1 MRKMKASKP
10 TILILTTRTGGG
22 HLNLA
27 QSLKDMLDTHYD
39 VAIVN
44 PQSEAVDRY
53 YTLAS
58 RHFTKL
64 LEWQFTFTDNR
75 VGSFCLQRA
84 VTLLDNERI
93 LNVIQHIQPQLII
106 TTHALLSFSLARA
119 NEKSRKR
126 VPLVFQLTD
135 LGRLHMTWFI
145 EKRADAYLAP
155 TNEIFVQALKQ
166 GIAKDRLYLTGR
178 PVRQQFL
185 EASVNRKD
193 KTLATLRFDPGVFT
207 IFLQGG
213 AKGSAGIDRTIETV
227 LALDMPVQIILA
239 VGNNKRMASRFAGI
253 EKVRVLPFTETIA
266 PYMAA
271 SNVIAGKAGASFIS
285 ESFML
290 RKPFIATT
298 CISGQENPNLQFIKQ
313 HNLGWISLETRTQ
326 KDLFASLISD
336 PGLLVAKERSIFT
349 YKEWNSQ
356 ANQHIIPI
364 IDQLLSS

>member
-1 MRKMKASKP
+1 MIAVQTAFTSQNCSTCETRVKKSLSIR
-10 TILILTTRTGGG
+10 THICSGCELILKRDHNTAQNILEKAYRTGG
-22 HLNLA
+22 
-27 QSLKDMLDTHYD
+27 QSRTSEQTHNAYEQN
-39 VAIVN
+39 A
-44 PQSEAVDRY
+44 
-53 YTLAS
+53 YTRLY
-58 RHFTKL
+58 T
-64 LEWQFTFTDNR
+64 
-75 VGSFCLQRA
+75 
-84 VTLLDNERI
+84 
-93 LNVIQHIQPQLII
+93 
-106 TTHALLSFSLARA
+106 
-119 NEKSRKR
+119 RK
-126 VPLVFQLTD
+126 TS
-135 LGRLHMTWFI
+135 
-145 EKRADAYLAP
+145 KRADGEEP
-155 TNEIFVQALKQ
+155 PV
-166 GIAKDRLYLTGR
+166 IASFSR
-178 PVRQQFL
+178 
-185 EASVNRKD
+185 EAQKAQRE
-193 KTLATLRFDPGVFT
+193 F
-207 IFLQGG
+207 
-213 AKGSAGIDRTIETV
+213 DRTIETV

-298 CISGQENPNLQFIKQ
+298 CISGQETPNLQFIKQ

-326 KDLFASLISD
+326 KELFASLISD